1 MNLFLFEM
9 DDWGWLPWL
18 LLGAVLAFA
27 FIGGAS
33 AARVPAPLYYPP
45 PHRDLPRKAETKTY
59 TNLEEWSIV
68 KDRRG
73 RVVGV
78 KAKRRA
84 EETG

>member
-1 MNLFLFEM
+1 MKEN
-9 DDWGWLPWL
+9 DGWGWLPWL
-18 LLGAVLAFA
+18 LLGVVLAFV
-27 FIGGAS
+27 FLGAKP
-33 AARVPAPLYYPP
+33 AQAPLYYPP
-45 PHRDLPRKAETKTY
+45 PHRALPKAETKTY

-84 EETG
+84 EETSQ